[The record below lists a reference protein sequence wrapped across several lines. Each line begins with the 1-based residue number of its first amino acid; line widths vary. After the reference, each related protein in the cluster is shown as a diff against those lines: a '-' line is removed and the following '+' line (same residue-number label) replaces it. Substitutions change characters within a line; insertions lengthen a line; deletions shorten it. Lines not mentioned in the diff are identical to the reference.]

1 MKKLISYFIE
11 YPIVANLSLVLVLIF
26 GYFGLSSLNSSFFPE
41 TKSDTIVINV
51 TYPGASPEEIEQGVV
66 LKIEDNIEGLTGV
79 DRFTSVSKEN
89 SATVTIKVK
98 KGYNTDLILQDV
110 KNEVDRISSFPNSME
125 PLEVFKKENVSEAI
139 RFAISGDISLKA
151 LKSYARDV
159 EDELRAREGISKI
172 KLSGFPEEEIEVGL
186 SKSDLRA
193 YNLTFTQ
200 VSQAVREANIE
211 LTGGTIKTS
220 REEMLIRADAKRY
233 YADQLRNIVVKTG
246 KDGSIVRL
254 KDVADVQD
262 QWKDNPERSYLNG
275 KPAVIVKVQNTIYQD
290 ILGITEYVRGY
301 IKEFNKKNDAVKAT
315 IIRDRSESLNNRISL
330 LTKNG
335 LIGFSLVLILLTLFL
350 NIRLAFWVAVAIPFS
365 FMGMFILAGFYGI
378 TINVISLF
386 GMILVI
392 GILVDDGIV
401 FGENIYQ
408 KYEDGV
414 PAKRAAIEGT
424 IEILPAVIASV
435 FTTIIAFSTFFFLA
449 GRIGEFI
456 VEMAFV
462 VNAALLFSLIE
473 GFLILP
479 SHMAHSKALHQRGQ
493 QKNILNRNTDKVL
506 KFLRERVYSPLL
518 WGCLQNKT
526 LTMGIGLAL
535 LLLTVGLFGGGYL
548 KTTFFPNIE
557 RNQINVNLEM
567 ASGTRA
573 KVVRNRLQHIKKA
586 AWEVNDSLNKQ
597 RSDDRSYIQDI
608 QTKTGPASHKGSM
621 KILLLNSEYRKLPAF
636 EITNLIRSKAS
647 PVVGATKLT
656 YGSGIPFGKPVSIA
670 LKGEDID
677 KLKAATA
684 KLKKRLK
691 NMEKLRD
698 VVDNDQEGLKEIN
711 LRLKEKAH
719 MLGLDLMTVM
729 QQVRNGFFGQEIQR
743 LQRGL
748 DEVKV
753 WVRFKESGR
762 RSIEALANMRIRTP
776 NGNYPLKELATYNI
790 ERGVLAINHR
800 GGERE
805 INVQADLADPKF
817 SASNVNLKIENE
829 FLPEILAQY
838 PSIDASFEG
847 QTRESGKVGKS
858 AAEVLPIILILM
870 LAVVM
875 VVFRSVLQT
884 FLIFLIL
891 PFGLIGVAVGHVIQ
905 GIPVSIL
912 STYGIIA
919 LIGIIIN
926 NAVVLVTYLNRSLK
940 TGKPFTQAVHDAGIA
955 RFRPILLTTLTT
967 IGGLAP
973 LMFEQSLQ
981 AQFLV
986 PMAVSVAYGMMFGMF
1001 VTLLILPVMLILLN
1015 RLRYG
1020 VAWLWTGQRPVA
1032 EQLEPSV
1039 RENQTNLSDEK

>member
-1 MKKLISYFIE
+1 MKRLIGYFIE
-11 YPIVANLSLVLVLIF
+11 YPIVANLSLVLVIIF
-26 GYFGLSSLNSSFFPE
+26 GYFGLTSLNSSFFPE
-41 TKSDTIVINV
+41 TESDTIIINV

-66 LKIEDNIEGLTGV
+66 LKIEDNLEGLTGI

-89 SATVTIKVK
+89 SATVTVEVK
-98 KGYNTDLILQDV
+98 KGYNTDIILQDV
-110 KNEVDRISSFPNSME
+110 KNQIDRISSFPTNME
-125 PLEVFKKENVSEAI
+125 PLEVFKQENLSEAL
-139 RFAISGDISLKA
+139 RFAVSGDISLKA
-151 LKSYARDV
+151 LKSFARNI
-159 EDELRAREGISKI
+159 EDELRARDGISKI

-186 SKSDLRA
+186 RKSDLRA
-193 YNLTFTQ
+193 YNLTYTQ
-200 VSQAVREANIE
+200 VSQAVREANLE
-211 LTGGTIKTS
+211 LTGGTIKTN

-246 KDGSIVRL
+246 SDGSVIRL
-254 KDVADVQD
+254 KEVADVKD

-275 KPAVIVKVQNTIYQD
+275 KPAVIVTVQNTIYQD
-290 ILGITEYVRGY
+290 ILGITEYLRGY
-301 IKEFNKKNDAVKAT
+301 IKDFNKKNDVVEAT
-315 IIRDRSESLNNRISL
+315 IIRDRSESLNNRIDL

-335 LIGFSLVLILLTLFL
+335 LIGLSLVFIILTLFL

-408 KYEDGV
+408 KFEDGV
-414 PAKRAAIEGT
+414 PAKRAATEGT
-424 IEILPAVIASV
+424 IEILPAVMASV
-435 FTTIIAFSTFFFLA
+435 LTTIIAFSTFFFLA

-462 VNAALLFSLIE
+462 VNAALLFSLLE

-479 SHMAHSKALHQRGQ
+479 SHMAHSKALQQRGQ
-493 QKNILNRNTDKVL
+493 EKNFLNRNTDKVL
-506 KFLRERVYSPLL
+506 LYLRDRVYSPLM
-518 WGCLQNKT
+518 WGCLHNKA
-526 LTMGIGLAL
+526 LTMGTGIAL
-535 LLLTVGLFGGGYL
+535 LLLVVGLFGGGYL

-557 RNQINVNLEM
+557 RNQIDVNLEM

-573 KVVRNRLQHIKKA
+573 KVVRNRLKQIKQA
-586 AWEVNDSLNKQ
+586 AWSVNDSLNES
-597 RSDDRSYIQDI
+597 RDDDRSYIQDI
-608 QTKTGPASHKGSM
+608 QTSTGPATHKGSM
-621 KILLLNSEYRKLPAF
+621 KILLLNSEYRELAAF
-636 EITNLIRSKAS
+636 EITNLIRSQAS
-647 PVVGATKLT
+647 PVVGANKLT

-670 LKGEDID
+670 LKGEKID

-684 KLKKRLK
+684 KLKEQLN
-691 NMEKLRD
+691 NMEKLKD
-698 VVDNDQEGLKEIN
+698 VVDNDQQGLKEIN

-719 MLGLDLMTVM
+719 MLGLDLRTVM
-729 QQVRNGFFGQEIQR
+729 QQVRSGFFGQEVQR

-753 WVRFKESGR
+753 WVRLEESGR
-762 RSIEALANMRIRTP
+762 QSVEALEDMRIRTP
-776 NGNYPLKELATYNI
+776 EGNYPLKELATYNI
-790 ERGVLAINHR
+790 KRGVLAINHR

-805 INVQADLADPKF
+805 INVQSDLADPQY
-817 SASNVNLKIENE
+817 SASNINLKIEGDI
-829 FLPEILAQY
+829 LPDILSQY
-838 PSIDASFEG
+838 PSVDASFEG

-858 AAEVLPIILILM
+858 AAQVLPIILILM
-870 LAVVM
+870 LAIVM

-926 NAVVLVTYLNRSLK
+926 NAVVMVTYLNRSLK

-967 IGGLAP
+967 MGGLAP

-986 PMAVSVAYGMMFGMF
+986 PMAVSVAYGMLFGMF

-1015 RLRYG
+1015 RVRYG
-1020 VAWLWTGQRPVA
+1020 VVWLWTGQQPVA

-1039 RENQTNLSDEK
+1039 RENQTKISDED